1 MVDDGPR
8 NRNAAGLGCCSRAA
22 IAVEVRTGLTRL
34 GVGGSLANEPH
45 CGGPASSN
53 AWRRSD
59 FIHAILAPG
68 PGLNHLQRFAK
79 VAGREGRWR
88 RIGRPGPYKG
98 CRSMT
103 QSASVFS
110 TACRSFGLSR
120 ENSARAFLASSYEP
134 VSAAFCRATVA
145 GWSGPQMKANAF
157 AKRPMAARSIFVSF
171 I

>member
-1 MVDDGPR
+1 MASLRG
-8 NRNAAGLGCCSRAA
+8 AGQAPSPKPLPSA
-22 IAVEVRTGLTRL
+22 
-34 GVGGSLANEPH
+34 S
-45 CGGPASSN
+45 ASSN

-59 FIHAILAPG
+59 LIHAILAPG
-68 PGLNHLQRFAK
+68 PGRNHLQRFAK